1 MNNIKRFSSRKEV
14 TEFLKEKGID
24 TSNWSEEKWLKINK
38 GQAEIHMMA
47 LAEEIYDAMNESTP
61 KKLEAG
67 EWHIPFANEMDN
79 IAVEK
84 AFNKINIIQPA
95 SLNWYIHEV
104 EFFKVKIATAMAAR
118 TSYTVVGDEK
128 EIDYQKMIELHD
140 RLISQN
146 PPHSSPMEHCA
157 RAMTEDEYY
166 QSYKGNDLFSMP
178 QYNKEDIIESY
189 LIETSVDK
197 EDESFGW
204 CRNFKGF
211 IPYRYMIE
219 NEKKKS

>member
-1 MNNIKRFSSRKEV
+1 MKNY
-14 TEFLKEKGID
+14 TDLD
-24 TSNWSEEKWLKINK
+24 WLSINK
-38 GQAEIHMMA
+38 GQAEIHMMVLTEA
-47 LAEEIYDAMNESTP
+47 IYDAMNESTP
-61 KKLEAG
+61 KQLKEG
-67 EWHIPFANEMDN
+67 EWHIPFED
-79 IAVEK
+79 
-84 AFNKINIIQPA
+84 KINIPYENNNGVLTQNA
-95 SLNWYIHEV
+95 LKELCKSRDYHDLK
-104 EFFKVKIATAMAAR
+104 KVKISTAMAAR
-118 TSYTVVGDEK
+118 TSYTVIGDEK

-211 IPYRYMIE
+211 IPYRHIVESKYE
-219 NEKKKS
+219 